1 MSGVNTKLL
10 HDYPVIDEYTG
21 SASIPKYQTS
31 TFDQKRHYVDCQK
44 FSYSRFGNPTVA
56 ALEEAICCLE
66 GSTHGFAFA
75 SGMAAIS
82 AVLMLLKQ
90 GEHVIFPHEVY
101 GGTSQFA
108 TEILPAYGIEVS
120 FVDMS
125 NLECVKACVQDNTKM
140 LYLESPSNPLLKIT
154 DIKAMVALGKEHE
167 MLTVIDNT
175 FMTGI
180 YQNSLELGCD
190 IVMESMTKFINGHSD
205 VVAGLVATNDDAIA
219 ERLCLYKKNFGALL
233 GVEDAW
239 LVLRGIKTMGLR
251 MDKAASNALL
261 IAQHLQQH
269 SEIECVYYPGLK
281 NHPDHDIHTQQAS
294 SGGCILSFKLNDKYC
309 YKKFANALKIPI
321 FAVSLGGVESI
332 LSHPASMSH
341 ACLSEEQRISQG
353 VTNNLLRLS
362 CGIED
367 VEDLIE
373 DINQALIASKKL

>member
-56 ALEEAICCLE
+56 ALEAAICSLE
-66 GSTHGFAFA
+66 NAEFGFAFA
-75 SGMAAIS
+75 SGMAAIAS
-82 AVLMLLKQ
+82 VLMLMRQ
-90 GEHVIFPHEVY
+90 GDHVIFPIEVY
-101 GGTSQFA
+101 GGTNQFA
-108 TEILPAYGIEVS
+108 NEIIQEYGIEVS

-125 NLECVKACVQDNTKM
+125 IVSEVEKAIKPNTKM
-140 LYLESPSNPLLKIT
+140 LYLETPSNPLLKVT
-154 DIKAMVALGKEHE
+154 DIKAMVALGKKHN
-167 MLTVIDNT
+167 LWTVIDNT

-180 YQNSLELGCD
+180 YQDCLALGCD

-205 VVAGLVATNDDAIA
+205 VVAGLVATNDEDIA
-219 ERLCLYKKNFGALL
+219 KRLCLYQKNFGALI

-239 LVLRGIKTMGLR
+239 LILRGMKTMGIR
-251 MDKAASNALL
+251 MEKAASNAHELAHFL
-261 IAQHLQQH
+261 EAHE
-269 SEIECVYYPGLK
+269 EIECVYYPGLK
-281 NHPDHDIHTQQAS
+281 THCNHDIHVQQAS
-294 SGGCILSFKLNDKYC
+294 SGGCILSFKLKTGYC
-309 YKKFANALKIPI
+309 YKKFANALKLPI

-341 ACLSEEQRISQG
+341 ACLSEEQRLKQG
-353 VTNNLLRLS
+353 VTPNLLRLS

-367 VEDLIE
+367 LEDLKE
-373 DINQALIASKKL
+373 DINQALYAIQ